1 MVIAAPCAVGL
12 DAARLSELGTFLRQW
27 PEHNVHAVVIVRRG
41 KLVFERYFRGR
52 ERRWDGV
59 V

>member
-27 PEHNVHAVVIVRRG
+27 PEHNVQLSSSWRG